1 MLQDNKLDN
10 KLLTEE
16 PDRCAAVVGTALN
29 QINLLASLVS
39 PFLPNTSKAISEQLA
54 VDSNPAIPDSWI
66 VDVIK
71 PGHKLG
77 EPKHLFSLI
86 PATKIEEWK
95 DAFGG
100 EEVRKQKE
108 EAVAKAA
115 AKKAAKEA
123 DKARKKARKEA
134 EKAKVAG
141 STVESGEKTA
151 EADPSIESVTEAIA
165 KADVHTS

>member
-1 MLQDNKLDN
+1 MTN
-10 KLLTEE
+10 E
-16 PDRCAAVVGTALN
+16 PDRCAAVVGAALN

-39 PFLPNTSKAISEQLA
+39 PYLPNTSKAIFEQLG
-54 VDSNPAIPDSWI
+54 VDTTPVIPDSWI
-66 VDVIK
+66 VDAIK

-77 EPKHLFSLI
+77 TPQHLFTQI
-86 PATKIEEWK
+86 PASKIEEWK

-108 EAVAKAA
+108 EAAAKAA

-123 DKARKKARKEA
+123 DKARKKAKKEA
-134 EKAKVAG
+134 EKAKAAAAAAG
-141 STVESGEKTA
+141 SVESGEKKA
-151 EADPSIESVTEAIA
+151 EADPAIESVTEAIA

>member
-1 MLQDNKLDN
+1 M
-10 KLLTEE
+10 
-16 PDRCAAVVGTALN
+16 VGHALN
-29 QINLLASLVS
+29 QINLIASLVS
-39 PFLPNTSKAISEQLA
+39 PFLPNTSKAIFEQLG
-54 VDSNPAIPDSWI
+54 VDSQPTIPDSWV
-66 VDVIK
+66 VDAIK

-108 EAVAKAA
+108 EAAAKAA

-123 DKARKKARKEA
+123 DKARKKAKKEA
-134 EKAKVAG
+134 EKAKAAG
-141 STVESGEKTA
+141 ATVESGEKKA
-151 EADPSIESVTEAIA
+151 EADPAIESVTEAIA